1 MSMEQTVFFCISLIL
16 NLFLLLLFVIQIC
29 QFIFFRSRLSQL
41 EDLLKKLLKKEGS
54 SPYVP
59 QKNTVSSPANL
70 STSSPVKIVPEIKK
84 TLPSTEKKVEKE
96 SLRAN
101 FRRWFIMGHYNKED
115 VSKEVL
121 SFHEGRKRSVLSSRI

>member
-101 FRRWFIMGHYNKED
+101 FRR
-115 VSKEVL
+115 
-121 SFHEGRKRSVLSSRI
+121 